1 VNPCAIIKNKDAT
14 RPSTECVKMDNV
26 TNPICA
32 TEEYAISLFMSV
44 CLQVVKLP
52 YITAMTLKIIIIGEK
67 YSEATGNRGKEN
79 LIKPYPPNFS
89 RIPASK
95 TEPATGAST

>member
-1 VNPCAIIKNKDAT
+1 
-14 RPSTECVKMDNV
+14 M
-26 TNPICA
+26 
-32 TEEYAISLFMSV
+32 
-44 CLQVVKLP
+44 
-52 YITAMTLKIIIIGEK
+52 TAMTLKIIIIGEK